1 MKKLLV
7 ALTVVIFAVGLAL
20 PAMAQLAPP
29 AIEDGYAE
37 VYMWDGTNWVLLD
50 PADRECELY
59 LQGSQ
64 HEQYRWQ
71 SDTAA
76 TICSGPY
83 LPPHPEPLRSNDLFV
98 KNYLHYFPWIE
109 MVIWNNDIVW
119 DVFKPGDYMGKVF
132 MLSLQANCP
141 VLIHFGSG
149 TFPAPV
155 GFKFDPYDKD
165 GEIIIEDVTIPDTD
179 ANSADNKW
187 WQYSMLKDTNTG
199 TPPDEIEV
207 MYWWEQGTVDD
218 WNDPHHVTTTVPDK
232 DNVVDS
238 PKGPF
243 PAGWVKA
250 PGLNCDYTI
259 IPDTDELHTA
269 KYIMF
274 YEDINVEV
282 CDSEGKYFDE
292 FVITIVPDP

>member
-1 MKKLLV
+1 M
-7 ALTVVIFAVGLAL
+7 VIFVVGLAL
-20 PAMAQLAPP
+20 PGVAVEPQP
-29 AIEDGYAE
+29 IDDGYAE
-37 VYMWDGTNWVLLD
+37 VYEWTGTAWMLLN
-50 PADRECELY
+50 PAERECELY

-76 TICSGPY
+76 EICFGPY
-83 LPPHPEPLRSNDLFV
+83 YPPHPEPLRSNDLFV

-132 MLSLQANCP
+132 MLYLQANCP

-149 TFPAPV
+149 TFPAPI
-155 GFKFDPYDKD
+155 GFDFDPLDKD
-165 GEIIIEDVTIPDTD
+165 GKIISGEVTIPDTGPT
-179 ANSADNKW
+179 SADNKW
-187 WQYSMLKDTNTG
+187 WQYSMLKETNIG
-199 TPPDEIEV
+199 TFPDEIEV

-218 WNDPHHVTTTVPDK
+218 WLDPHYVTTTVPLK
-232 DNVVDS
+232 TNVVDS

-250 PGLNCDYTI
+250 PTLNCDYTI
-259 IPDTDELHTA
+259 IPDSLELHDA

-274 YEDINVEV
+274 YEDINVEP